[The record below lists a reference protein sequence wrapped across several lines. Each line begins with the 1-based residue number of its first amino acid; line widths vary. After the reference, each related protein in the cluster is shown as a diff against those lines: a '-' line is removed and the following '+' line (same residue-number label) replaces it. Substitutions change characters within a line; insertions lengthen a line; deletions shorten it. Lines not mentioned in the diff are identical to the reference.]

1 MTQRYMDFAPVKKTT
16 ARGAGVSQG
25 RAVPSKT
32 VGMNNRRT
40 ATSNSAVKKPVV
52 ARPAGAKSF
61 DVRPT
66 AKPAGVKTASVRPA
80 AVKPATKRPAVV
92 RPMTTMPSAGAV
104 PRSRMSMRTS
114 SVRQTTSSGSSV
126 SVGRVATKKTVVPS
140 KVKLGEI
147 EDLSPKFVKKDVPKR
162 PLNDGSELNKP
173 KKGAAEAKSKKIGGR
188 LRLRSSKNNAKS
200 KNEAVA
206 GNKIGEAQNTSVK
219 GQSAYMVPKSPFINQ
234 DKVAKRPL
242 SRNIYHAP
250 DEKALEV
257 TSQMIDKK
265 AGRKTT
271 TIIDKPAKDSK
282 IGMVVAIILTII
294 LGAVAGTVAFLLLP
308 K

>member
-25 RAVPSKT
+25 RTASSKT
-32 VGMNNRRT
+32 VGMNNRRA
-40 ATSNSAVKKPVV
+40 ATSNSAVKKSVV

-66 AKPAGVKTASVRPA
+66 AKPVGVKTASARLA
-80 AVKPATKRPAVV
+80 AVKPATKRLATV
-92 RPMTTMPSAGAV
+92 RPMTTMPSEGAV

-114 SVRQTTSSGSSV
+114 SVRQTTSSKASV
-126 SVGRVATKKTVVPS
+126 SIGRVATKKTVAPS

-173 KKGAAEAKSKKIGGR
+173 KGAAEAKSKKIGGR

-206 GNKIGEAQNTSVK
+206 GNKIGNTQNTSVK
-219 GQSAYMVPKSPFINQ
+219 GQSAYTVPKSPFINQ
-234 DKVAKRPL
+234 DKVTKRPL

-250 DEKALEV
+250 DEKALEM

>member
-32 VGMNNRRT
+32 VGMNNRR
-40 ATSNSAVKKPVV
+40 AVTSNSAVKKPVV

-66 AKPAGVKTASVRPA
+66 AKPAGVKTASARPA
-80 AVKPATKRPAVV
+80 AVKLVTKRPATV

-114 SVRQTTSSGSSV
+114 SVRQTTSSKASV
-126 SVGRVATKKTVVPS
+126 SVGRVATKKTVAPS

-173 KKGAAEAKSKKIGGR
+173 KGAAEAKSKKIGGR

-206 GNKIGEAQNTSVK
+206 GNKIGNTQNTSVK
-219 GQSAYMVPKSPFINQ
+219 GQSAYTVPKSPFINQ
-234 DKVAKRPL
+234 DKVTKRPL

-250 DEKALEV
+250 DEKALEM